1 MRFEPA
7 VREGLGELV
16 TDERPAEH
24 HRHLGLGDAGD
35 HPLRLVEVLEV
46 EEVRRA
52 VGARAAQR
60 IRPAARRDQEP
71 VIPKV
76 AARVGMNDLLLEV
89 HLPGRRLEPQ
99 VDAVLLVPL
108 HVADV
113 HALLEEN
120 PTEVAREGDAVV
132 EGVRLVVDHDDLAC
146 DVQLAQLLGAVCP
159 GCAVPNDHEAGGI
172 RAQLVLLFARCSLLC
187 RNAAQVAR
195 AACSRSE
202 VLPLL
207 A

>member
-1 MRFEPA
+1 MA
-7 VREGLGELV
+7 VK
-16 TDERPAEH
+16 
-24 HRHLGLGDAGD
+24 
-35 HPLRLVEVLEV
+35 LR
-46 EEVRRA
+46 
-52 VGARAAQR
+52 
-60 IRPAARRDQEP
+60 
-71 VIPKV
+71 
-76 AARVGMNDLLLEV
+76 
-89 HLPGRRLEPQ
+89 EPQ
-99 VDAVLLVPL
+99 FEGQTKTKLGNTEMRSAVETTVNDKLMTW
-108 HVADV
+108 
-113 HALLEEN
+113 LEEN